1 MVRLDA
7 GDRLDINPGGKH
19 DGRRGA
25 GAGRPERREN
35 RRDGRKNGEKS
46 VSGASFTTPR
56 LHVHRDREQAPERKE
71 VRLARE
77 IALLFLDALGAPYR
91 EQEAGGCAWRAL
103 LGRPGSLQEA
113 EIALPG
119 SPGETTAVPPGG
131 RSWGCDPAARA
142 APVEIALAWLEA
154 GLIDRLCDF
163 SRWKRALD
171 TSRERE
177 AAAAE
182 ALAGL
187 GIPVNAGPRP
197 WPDRPHS
204 PDPEASGLARR
215 LHLSLDPQGAAVLL
229 FGSRGRGDHTMYSD
243 TDLMVCVPGE
253 IGPEARARAETG
265 AHRFTRSG
273 EPGPPGGPGNVD
285 LSFPRQWREPLW
297 GHHMEKLLP
306 EPPSGVAFARDLR
319 ALSSL
324 PISLRDPGAD
334 PTRGAPF
341 HFLAPGCAAEAYRDH
356 RRGAR
361 EPPPGPGRSPDGR
374 GRPDAD
380 QGGIRRPGHAPLP
393 GQGPGTGLNLRGEGP
408 QEAPGSPESGFP
420 GRGRPC

>member
-1 MVRLDA
+1 M
-7 GDRLDINPGGKH
+7 
-19 DGRRGA
+19 
-25 GAGRPERREN
+25 
-35 RRDGRKNGEKS
+35 
-46 VSGASFTTPR
+46 SGASFTTPR

-113 EIALPG
+113 EIALPAG
-119 SPGETTAVPPGG
+119 PGEATAVCGG

-177 AAAAE
+177 AAAAA

-204 PDPEASGLARR
+204 PDPEAAGLARR
-215 LHLSLDPQGAAVLL
+215 LHRSLGLQGAAVLL

-243 TDLMVCVPGE
+243 TDLMVCVPVE

-265 AHRFTRSG
+265 AHGFTRSG
-273 EPGPPGGPGNVD
+273 ETGTPGGPGNVD

-356 RRGAR
+356 REGPANHHPAAAAARPGEGGLTLTRGGFDALDMPR
-361 EPPPGPGRSPDGR
+361 CRVRAPGPG
-374 GRPDAD
+374 
-380 QGGIRRPGHAPLP
+380 
-393 GQGPGTGLNLRGEGP
+393 
-408 QEAPGSPESGFP
+408 
-420 GRGRPC
+420 